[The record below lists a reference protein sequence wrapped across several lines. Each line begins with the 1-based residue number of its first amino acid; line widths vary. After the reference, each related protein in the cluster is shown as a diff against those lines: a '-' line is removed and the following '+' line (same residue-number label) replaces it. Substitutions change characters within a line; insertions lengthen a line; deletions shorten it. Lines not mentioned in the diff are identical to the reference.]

1 MNVALA
7 SQPLAEDWKDVLG
20 LNARR
25 PPELYSDAAAVGD
38 VPQAGPIRTALR
50 DFGADSVFC
59 IQDVPTAV
67 FFATEDPE
75 PENIAPLHSNLWNQG
90 LATILAIVCGDTI
103 RIYSLAAVPPDRQRN
118 RLDDHCLVEVLHK
131 VEDAIRVR
139 SLIYGMESG
148 RYWLEH
154 DDRFNPKQR
163 VDGALLD
170 NLKESDRRL
179 QQLELLPEASQ
190 AILMQT
196 MFIAYLED
204 RNVIGA
210 NYIKDAT
217 NRKFSTF
224 GDILEA
230 QGVTAFYALFR
241 SLNLDFN
248 GDLFVK
254 PCSFGSIGPR
264 LLRKHLPTLADF
276 RAGMYEMGPQAD
288 QGRLWAY
295 DFKFIP
301 VELISAVYDQ
311 FLSTEDRASKGQFH
325 TPMHLA
331 TSVVSQL
338 WDDDPQ
344 FLTQSAKTH
353 GTILDPACGSGIFLA
368 CLFKRLCEQWR
379 QSKGTKKIRWPRLRD
394 ILHQLTGFDI
404 DASAVRVAIF
414 SLYIALLEEVDPPD
428 IRKLIAR
435 GRLLPHLW
443 GVTLHNANFFEVET
457 SLQYDV
463 VIGNPPWRSGDEHVT
478 SWCAERNLPVPDKQA
493 AWGFVWKAVRHLKN
507 DGKIAF
513 LLPAKP
519 FLHNHA
525 QYAVS
530 ARNQLLGEFRAEHIV
545 NYADL
550 RLQLFGSAVQPATLF
565 IGGKN
570 HGGEPYWFHYWVP
583 KTDPSL
589 GAAGVLTIN
598 ELDKKRL
605 DTIELAKDPLLFK
618 KCLWMTGPED
628 KLFRYLD
635 RYTPLRDTVKLYR
648 DVRWQEVAPDDWV
661 IGQGLKPANPDRA
674 DDPTYDTVADNIA
687 GDILAMPFMPSGAF
701 RIFSPNTH
709 ALVPFT
715 HAKLHRSGFVRGFKG
730 PRVLIPQG
738 AGPER
743 LRAAYT
749 ETTFTFRHA
758 IQAIVV
764 PESDAFRAKL
774 LAAMLNSKLIFWFAF
789 HASSSIGSER
799 PAVHESELLNLPFP
813 DPGDT
818 PEPDRARSA
827 ASKAVALMDEATW
840 RLDATMQPSDLFDEE
855 ADDLFDEEAEISVHA
870 RIQEL
875 LGRLDVLVYD
885 YFCLSDEEIMVVEDT
900 IEFVVPAVQPRSTVR
915 NLKIWEKTNH
925 TRRRAY
931 ADVLIKALADWM
943 EPERCVAVAL
953 VACNEDCAV
962 VRLRLCSKEDWVE
975 YAEPLGDVGAALMRV
990 AKAATEVLPG
1000 NLQQA
1005 PNLRV
1010 FDGDYLYLVKPN
1022 KMRFWTRSAALAD
1035 AEEIV
1040 VDLWH

>member
-1 MNVALA
+1 MTVALT
-7 SQPLAEDWKDVLG
+7 SQPLAEDWKDDLG

-25 PPELYSDAAAVGD
+25 SPELYSDAAAVGD
-38 VPQAGPIRTALR
+38 VPHAGPIRTALR

-67 FFATEDPE
+67 FFAAEDAE

-90 LATILAIVCGDTI
+90 LATVLAVVCRDTI
-103 RIYSLAAVPPDRQRN
+103 RIYSLAAVPPDRQRH
-118 RLDDHCLVEVLHK
+118 RLDDHCLVEMLHK
-131 VEDAIRVR
+131 VEHAIKVR
-139 SLIYGMESG
+139 SLISGMESG
-148 RYWLEH
+148 RYWREH
-154 DDRFNPKQR
+154 KKWFNPEQR
-163 VDGALLD
+163 VDGALLG
-170 NLKESDRRL
+170 NLKESDSRL
-179 QQLELLPEASQ
+179 QQFELPPEASQ

-204 RNVIGA
+204 RSVIGT

-217 NRKFSTF
+217 DRKFATF

-230 QGVTAFYALFR
+230 QEVTAFYALFR
-241 SLNLDFN
+241 SLNQDFN

-254 PCSFGSIGPR
+254 PCSFGSAGPR
-264 LLRKHLPTLADF
+264 LLRKHLPTLARF
-276 RAGMYEMGPQAD
+276 RAGMYEMGPHAD

-301 VELISAVYDQ
+301 VELISAVYDR

-331 TSVVSQL
+331 NSVVSQL
-338 WDDDPQ
+338 WDDPQ
-344 FLTQSAKTH
+344 FLTQRAKTH

-379 QSKGTKKIRWPRLRD
+379 QNNGTKKIRWHRLRD

-428 IRKLIAR
+428 IRKLMAR
-435 GRLLPHLW
+435 GRLLPRLW
-443 GVTLHNANFFEVET
+443 GFTLRNANFFDVET
-457 SLQYDV
+457 STQYDI
-463 VIGNPPWRSGDEHVT
+463 VIGNPPWRSGDGHAT
-478 SWCAERNLPVPDKQA
+478 SWCAEHRLPVPDKQA
-493 AWGFVWKAVRHLKN
+493 AWGFVWKAVRHLKK
-507 DGKIAF
+507 DGKIAL

-530 ARNQLLGEFRAEHIV
+530 ARDQLLGELRAERIV

-550 RLQLFGSAVQPATLF
+550 RLQLFGNAVQPATLF

-589 GAAGVLTIN
+589 GAAGVLTTN

-605 DTIELAKDPLLFK
+605 DTIELVKDPLLFK
-618 KCLWMTGPED
+618 KRLWMTGPED

-635 RYTPLRDTVKLYR
+635 RYTPLRDTVKLYG
-648 DVRWQEVAPDDWV
+648 DVRWQGAAPDDWV
-661 IGQGLKPANPDRA
+661 IGQGLKPANPDRV
-674 DDPTYDTVADNIA
+674 DDPTYDTVDDSIA

-715 HAKLHRSGFVRGFKG
+715 HAKLHRSGFPRGFKG
-730 PRVLIPQG
+730 PRVLVPQG

-749 ETTFTFRHA
+749 ETAFTFRHA

-774 LAAMLNSKLIFWFAF
+774 LAALLNSKLIFWFAF

-818 PEPDRARSA
+818 PEPDRAHLA
-827 ASKAVALMDEATW
+827 ASKAVALMDEATR
-840 RLDATMQPSDLFDEE
+840 RLDATMQPSDL
-855 ADDLFDEEAEISVHA
+855 LGRKAEIVVRKS
-870 RIQEL
+870 IQEL
-875 LGRLDVLVYD
+875 LGHLDALVYD
-885 YFCLSDEEIMVVEDT
+885 YFCLSTEEIMVVEDT

-915 NLKIWEKTNH
+915 NLKIWERTNH

-962 VRLRLCSKEDWVE
+962 VRLRLCLKEDSVE
-975 YAEPLGDVGAALMRV
+975 YAEPLGDVGAALTRV
-990 AKAATEVLPG
+990 ANAATEVLPG
-1000 NLQQA
+1000 NLQQV

-1010 FDGDYLYLVKPN
+1010 YDGDDLYLVKPN
-1022 KMRFWTRSAALAD
+1022 KLRFWTRSAALAD